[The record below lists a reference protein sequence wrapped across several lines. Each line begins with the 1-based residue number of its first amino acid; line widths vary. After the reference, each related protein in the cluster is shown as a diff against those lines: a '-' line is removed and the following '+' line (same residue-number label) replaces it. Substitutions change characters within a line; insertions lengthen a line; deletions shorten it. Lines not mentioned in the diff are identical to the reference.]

1 MGTPRIHCELLKL
14 GVDVSQATVR
24 RYMVKHKKPPS
35 QSWRTFLDNH
45 IKDIVSIDFFVV
57 PIASFKLI
65 FVFVVL
71 EHNRRKILHFN
82 VTKSPSAFWTGQQI
96 VETFPYDTAP
106 KYLIRDNDSIY
117 GKEFRGRVDSLDIKQ
132 VPIAYRSPWQNG
144 YCERVIGSIRLECC
158 DHVIVFNEA
167 HLRRV
172 LREYF
177 NNYYNTA
184 RTHLSLDKDCP
195 EPRMIEMPDKGEV
208 TKSPVLGGLHHRYF
222 RNAA

>member
-1 MGTPRIHCELLKL
+1 M
-14 GVDVSQATVR
+14 
-24 RYMVKHKKPPS
+24 
-35 QSWRTFLDNH
+35 
-45 IKDIVSIDFFVV
+45 VSIDFFVV